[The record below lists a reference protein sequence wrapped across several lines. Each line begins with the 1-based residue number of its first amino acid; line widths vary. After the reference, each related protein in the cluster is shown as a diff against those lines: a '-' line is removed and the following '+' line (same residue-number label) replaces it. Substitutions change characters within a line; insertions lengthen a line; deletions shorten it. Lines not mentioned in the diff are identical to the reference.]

1 VRAKAVIGRGV
12 TRINADLTALNSRL
26 SALLR
31 VLMLFVGSLLAA
43 CTMPMANTPTPIVTS
58 ITVPTTGLTL
68 PAGYRATVVV
78 AGLLGPTQ
86 MILGPDGRLWVAQL
100 AGNENDGQ
108 GQVIAI
114 DLTSGEQTVLLDNLM
129 KPVGIAV
136 LDNALWIA
144 ARNNLLRAPLE
155 GQGAVGAPEIV
166 LADLPFNGRSIGTLT
181 VTPAGHLLYETSGVR
196 QGNAAAPGSATLWAL
211 DPADPTQPRPLA
223 TGLKGAYAH
232 AFDRANRL
240 WTTEIGDDLVNG
252 AAPPD
257 ELNLVIEG
265 ADFGWPQCFGV
276 QEPAQNYGGTAEI
289 CQATRAAVAVFPPRS
304 TPTSVVA
311 SPWEEDVLLVALWV
325 QGMVMRVPI
334 TLQGDNATGTPE
346 PFITGLQ
353 NPQHLL
359 VLEDGALL
367 VSDFSGTIYRV
378 ERE

>member
-1 VRAKAVIGRGV
+1 MRAKAVIGRGV
-12 TRINADLTALNSRL
+12 TRINANLKQLNPRL

-129 KPVGIAV
+129 KPVGVAV

-155 GQGAVGAPEIV
+155 GQGAVGAPEII

-181 VTPAGHLLYETSGVR
+181 VTPAGHLLYETSGAR
-196 QGNAAAPGSATLWAL
+196 QGNAAAPGSAILWAL
-211 DPADPTQPRPLA
+211 DPADPIQPRPLA

-240 WTTEIGDDLVNG
+240 WTVEIGDDLVNG

-265 ADFGWPQCFGV
+265 ADFGWPQCFGA

-289 CQATRAAVAVFPPRS
+289 CQAKRASVAVFPPRS

>member
-1 VRAKAVIGRGV
+1 MKAKVVIGRG
-12 TRINADLTALNSRL
+12 LTRL
-26 SALLR
+26 SALIR
-31 VLMLFVGSLLAA
+31 VIILFVSSLLAA
-43 CTMPMANTPTPIVTS
+43 CTMPMANTPTPVITS
-58 ITVPTTGLTL
+58 VAAPTTGLTL
-68 PAGYRATVVV
+68 PTGYQATIVVE
-78 AGLLGPTQ
+78 GLLGPTQ

-108 GQVIAI
+108 GQVIAV
-114 DLTSGEQTVLLDNLM
+114 DLISGEQTVLLDNLM

-181 VTPAGHLLYETSGVR
+181 VTPDDHLLYETSGAR
-196 QGNAAAPGSATLWAL
+196 QGNNAAPGSATLWAL
-211 DPADPTQPRPLA
+211 DSADPANPRAIA

-240 WTTEIGDDLVNG
+240 WTVEIGDDLVNG

-265 ADFGWPQCFGV
+265 ADFGWPQCFGM

-289 CQATRAAVAVFPPRS
+289 CQATRAAVAVFPARS

-311 SPWEEDVLLVALWV
+311 SPWEEDVLLVALWL

-334 TLQGDNATGTPE
+334 TAQGDNATGTPE

-359 VLEDGALL
+359 VLEDSALL
-367 VSDFSGTIYRV
+367 VSDFSGIIYRV

>member
-1 VRAKAVIGRGV
+1 
-12 TRINADLTALNSRL
+12 
-26 SALLR
+26 
-31 VLMLFVGSLLAA
+31 LFVSSLLAA
-43 CTMPMANTPTPIVTS
+43 CTMPMANTPTPTITSVTAS
-58 ITVPTTGLTL
+58 TTGLTL

-86 MILGPDGRLWVAQL
+86 MILGPDDRLWVAQL

-114 DLTSGEQTVLLDNLM
+114 DLTNGEQTVLLANLI

-155 GQGAVGAPEIV
+155 GEGSVGAPEIV

-181 VTPAGHLLYETSGVR
+181 VTPDGHLLYETSGAR
-196 QGNAAAPGSATLWAL
+196 QGNAAAPGSAALWQL
-211 DPADPTQPRPLA
+211 DPDDPANPRAIA

-232 AFDRANRL
+232 TFDRANRL

-265 ADFGWPQCFGV
+265 ADFGWPQCFGA

-311 SPWEEDVLLVALWV
+311 SPWEEDVLLVVLWL
-325 QGMVMRVPI
+325 QGVVMRVPV
-334 TLQGDNATGTPE
+334 TLQGDNASGTPE

-378 ERE
+378 EQE